1 VTHVTSILNGKG
13 GTGKTSVT
21 CNVAA
26 LAAVAGYKTLVV
38 DLDPQ
43 HNTRNDLGYPA
54 PEGEPSPG
62 QLLMGALQGFAEP
75 PMWRNV
81 RHGLDV
87 IAGGEELEDWGVI
100 ATQQRQRRRGPPE
113 VALARLL
120 EPLAHSYD
128 LVLIDCP
135 PGIREL
141 QLLALVA
148 ARFTLIPTKPD
159 EGSLDGLI
167 RVARLFGEAR
177 PHNPDLELLGVVL
190 FGIDSRAS
198 RFRGEIRGQI
208 ERELGEPGTVL
219 NATIRHVLIPAS
231 EARARHQLAHEYEQ
245 ARPGVAVP
253 GTTRVAASASGL
265 AADYEELTTELLER
279 MRDLSTVPARE
290 GVPA

>member
-1 VTHVTSILNGKG
+1 MTYVTSVVNGKG
-13 GTGKTSVT
+13 GTGKTSIA

-26 LAAVAGYKTLVV
+26 LAATAGYRTLVV

-43 HNTRNDLGYPA
+43 HNTRNDLGYPLV
-54 PEGEPSPG
+54 EGDPTPG

-75 PMWRNV
+75 PVWRGV
-81 RHGLDV
+81 RPGLDV
-87 IAGGEELEDWGVI
+87 IAGGEELEDWSVI
-100 ATQQRQRRRGPPE
+100 ATQQRQRRRGQPE
-113 VALARLL
+113 AALARLL
-120 EPLAHSYD
+120 KPLLQAYD

-167 RVARLFGEAR
+167 RVARLFSEAH
-177 PHNPDLELLGVVL
+177 PHNPNLELLGVVL

-198 RFRGEIRGQI
+198 RFRADIRGQI
-208 ERELGEPGTVL
+208 EMEVGEPGTVL

-231 EARARHQLAHEYEQ
+231 EGRARHQLAHEYEHAPGAAVTGG
-245 ARPGVAVP
+245 ARPG
-253 GTTRVAASASGL
+253 ASASGL
-265 AADYEELTTELLER
+265 ATDYEELTTELLGR
-279 MRDLSTVPARE
+279 MRDLASMSARE